1 MQDYGQLQDFSQCG
15 TEICKRNLLHLHD
28 MAKYL
33 TPHDARITC
42 TGCGRI
48 VDAAQSRGAR
58 PTAHGLCAARRDTA
72 RGLFC
77 EFRETVESGVST
89 SHQKPTMPAFTAP
102 DTSRLDCKAD
112 QAAAL
117 CAALVELTRTA
128 VPDLHIVRGLLH
140 TMQDVLQDVQAI
152 AQQVE
157 FECTVVP
164 AAMA

>member
-1 MQDYGQLQDFSQCG
+1 
-15 TEICKRNLLHLHD
+15 
-28 MAKYL
+28 
-33 TPHDARITC
+33 
-42 TGCGRI
+42 
-48 VDAAQSRGAR
+48 
-58 PTAHGLCAARRDTA
+58 
-72 RGLFC
+72 
-77 EFRETVESGVST
+77 
-89 SHQKPTMPAFTAP
+89 MPNFTAP

-128 VPDLHIVRGLLH
+128 VPDMQTVRGLLFA
-140 TMQDVLQDVQAI
+140 MQDVLQDVQAI